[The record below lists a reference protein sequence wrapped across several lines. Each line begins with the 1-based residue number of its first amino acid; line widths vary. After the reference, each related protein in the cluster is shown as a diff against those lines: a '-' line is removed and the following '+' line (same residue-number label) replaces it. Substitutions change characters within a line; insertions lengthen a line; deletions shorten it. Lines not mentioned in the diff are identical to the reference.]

1 MSARKKIVAEEVSKG
16 EVFTRNQLIASE
28 KFNSR
33 KDLLKA
39 ILSDKEKYSVSEVEK
54 KIEGFMKGRVK

>member
-1 MSARKKIVAEEVSKG
+1 MAVKKKDEAAKADQTFALGQMLASK
-16 EVFTRNQLIASE
+16 

-39 ILSDKEKYSVSEVEK
+39 VLSENKRYSISEAEK
-54 KIEGFMKGRVK
+54 KIEEFMKGKVK